1 MIDVAHGVSPVI
13 VSPALYPFVS
23 SEVETRASRLRP
35 QAEVYLERPPCGQ
48 SKGSKRTDR
57 GEFVTSAPTDR
68 RLLAITLR
76 LFAAV
81 ALTIMFAIVKLVDA
95 RGVSLFESLFYRQA
109 LALPLVLGWIAAGPD
124 FASVKTQRPW
134 AHGARTVLG
143 MAGMALNF
151 LTFTLLP
158 LAEATVLLFT
168 VPIFAT
174 ILSALVLKEAVGP
187 HRWGAVVL
195 GFAGVLIV
203 VQPGG
208 SVLPAAGVAV
218 GLVAAMVVSAVSIT
232 LRQIGRTESATT
244 TVFWF
249 TILSLA
255 PMGVLMPFLGQAHDA
270 ETFGLLLG
278 LGLFGG
284 LAQLALTASLR
295 LAPVSV
301 VLPMDYSNLLW
312 SALIG
317 WLVFAALPSAALW
330 LGAPLIIAS
339 GLYIVYREHR
349 LQREQTA
356 IAGTAD

>member
-1 MIDVAHGVSPVI
+1 M
-13 VSPALYPFVS
+13 PATP
-23 SEVETRASRLRP
+23 
-35 QAEVYLERPPCGQ
+35 
-48 SKGSKRTDR
+48 
-57 GEFVTSAPTDR
+57 DR

-81 ALTIMFAIVKLVDA
+81 TLTVMFAIVKLLDA
-95 RGVSLFESLFYRQA
+95 RGVSLLESLFYRQA
-109 LALPLVLGWIAAGPD
+109 LALPLVLGWIAAGPG
-124 FASVKTQRPW
+124 FASVRTKRPA
-134 AHGARTVLG
+134 AHLIRTVLG

-151 LTFTLLP
+151 LTFMLLP

-174 ILSALVLKEAVGP
+174 VLSATVLKERVGV
-187 HRWGAVVL
+187 HRWLAVLL
-195 GFAGVLIV
+195 GFLGVLLV

-208 SVLPAAGVAV
+208 GSVLPLNGVLV
-218 GLVAAMVVSAVSIT
+218 GLCAAVVVSGVSIT
-232 LRQIGRTESATT
+232 LRQIGRTEGAAT

-249 TILSLA
+249 TIVSA
-255 PMGVLMPFLGQAHDA
+255 VPLGIAMLFVGEAHDA
-270 ETFGLLLG
+270 RTFGMLLG
-278 LGLFGG
+278 LGLAGG

-317 WLVFAALPSAALW
+317 WLVFSTLPSRSLW

-349 LQREQTA
+349 LRREQTP
-356 IAGTAD
+356 IAGPAD

>member
-1 MIDVAHGVSPVI
+1 
-13 VSPALYPFVS
+13 
-23 SEVETRASRLRP
+23 
-35 QAEVYLERPPCGQ
+35 
-48 SKGSKRTDR
+48 
-57 GEFVTSAPTDR
+57 
-68 RLLAITLR
+68 
-76 LFAAV
+76 
-81 ALTIMFAIVKLVDA
+81 MFAIVKLLDA
-95 RGVSLFESLFYRQA
+95 RGVTLFESVFYRHA
-109 LALPLVLGWIAAGPD
+109 LALPLVLGWIAVGPG
-124 FASVKTQRPW
+124 FKSVRTGRIG
-134 AHGARTVLG
+134 AHVWRSVIGTV
-143 MAGMALNF
+143 GMALNF

-174 ILSALVLKEAVGP
+174 ILSALVLKEKVGR
-187 HRWGAVVL
+187 HRWAAVLL

-208 SVLPAAGVAV
+208 AALSPQGVAI
-218 GLVAAMVVSAVSIT
+218 GLVAATVVSGVSIT
-232 LRQIGRTESATT
+232 LRQLGKTEGAAT

-249 TILSLA
+249 TILSAVPL
-255 PMGVLMPFLGQAHDA
+255 GLLMPFFGTAHDPA
-270 ETFGLLLG
+270 TFGLLLA

-301 VLPMDYSNLLW
+301 VLPMDYSNLIW

-317 WLVFAALPSAALW
+317 WLVFATLPSAQLW

-349 LQREQTA
+349 LQRERTA
-356 IAGTAD
+356 VAGAAD

>member
-1 MIDVAHGVSPVI
+1 V
-13 VSPALYPFVS
+13 
-23 SEVETRASRLRP
+23 
-35 QAEVYLERPPCGQ
+35 
-48 SKGSKRTDR
+48 
-57 GEFVTSAPTDR
+57 PTPSDR

-81 ALTIMFAIVKLVDA
+81 TLTVMFAIVKLVDA
-95 RGVSLFESLFYRQA
+95 RGVSLVESLFYRQA
-109 LALPLVLGWIAAGPD
+109 LALPLVLGWIAAGPG
-124 FASVKTQRPW
+124 FASVRTQRPI
-134 AHGARTVLG
+134 AHLTRTVLG

-151 LTFTLLP
+151 LTFMLLP

-174 ILSALVLKEAVGP
+174 ILSAAVLKERVGI
-187 HRWGAVVL
+187 HRWGAVLL
-195 GFAGVLIV
+195 GFAGVLLV

-208 SVLPAAGVAV
+208 ATLPLNGVLV
-218 GLVAAMVVSAVSIT
+218 GLCASVVVSGVSIT
-232 LRQIGRTESATT
+232 LRQIGQTESAAT

-249 TILSLA
+249 TTISTV
-255 PMGVLMPFLGQAHDA
+255 PLGIAMLFFGRAHDA
-270 ETFGLLLG
+270 ETFALLLG
-278 LGLFGG
+278 LGLAGG
-284 LAQLALTASLR
+284 VAQLALTASLR

-317 WLVFAALPSAALW
+317 WLVFATLPGASLW

-349 LQREQTA
+349 LRREQTP
-356 IAGTAD
+356 IAGPAD

>member
-1 MIDVAHGVSPVI
+1 M
-13 VSPALYPFVS
+13 PA
-23 SEVETRASRLRP
+23 
-35 QAEVYLERPPCGQ
+35 
-48 SKGSKRTDR
+48 
-57 GEFVTSAPTDR
+57 DR
-68 RLLAITLR
+68 RLLAIALR

-81 ALTIMFAIVKLVDA
+81 TLTVMFAIVKLVDA
-95 RGVSLFESLFYRQA
+95 RGVSLIESLFYRQA
-109 LALPLVLGWIAAGPD
+109 LAVPLVLGWIAAGPG
-124 FASVKTQRPW
+124 FASVRTQRPL
-134 AHGARTVLG
+134 AHLTRTILG

-151 LTFTLLP
+151 LTYMLLP

-174 ILSALVLKEAVGP
+174 ILSAAVLKERVGV
-187 HRWGAVVL
+187 HRWGAVLL
-195 GFAGVLIV
+195 GFAGVLLV

-208 SVLPAAGVAV
+208 DTVPLNGVLV
-218 GLVAAMVVSAVSIT
+218 GLCAAVVVSGVSIT

-249 TILSLA
+249 TLMSLV
-255 PMGVLMPFLGQAHDA
+255 PLGLAMAWAGKAQDA
-270 ETFGLLLG
+270 GTFALLLG
-278 LGLFGG
+278 LGLAGG

-317 WLVFAALPSAALW
+317 WLVFATLPGTSLW

-349 LQREQTA
+349 LQREKTA
-356 IAGTAD
+356 AAGAID